1 METTIPGKSADEATP
16 DAGAAAS
23 FRPGLTRSGLVLVA
37 VHALA
42 FCGLSWLPTPAVPI
56 WGAFLRGSELWHT
69 RSFPVTE
76 TVAPLARGMPFVQT
90 GWGSDLFVFLA
101 GLGGF
106 PGLKLLFSGAVL
118 AASAAVCALVHRTGI
133 RSGAMVAVPLCLFA
147 LVASSTGIYDSIC
160 LGMLGLAAAE
170 LAMTG
175 RSRLRLIAVPVIF
188 GLWANLHASFLVGL
202 VWLFSKAAA
211 EWRTESDCTTHDCRS
226 ANCNLLLTLELSLAA
241 TFVTPYGPWLYPAAW
256 EQLFGGRFEQIGYG
270 GPLSIRML
278 SGFLCLGLMLLTFL
292 CTLRQGRNAARSRL
306 FPLIALGL
314 VAAWNERFVPLWGVL
329 LSAGVAES
337 LGLWQSDCG
346 ILRPEE
352 SPVATRTDRSQK
364 LNLVIAAVFVW
375 ISFSF
380 SAVGAAWLSSGK
392 PVDPQSQVAGNVPL
406 GAAQYLREHPPRTLI
421 FHPAN
426 WGDYLLLFGSPD
438 LQVFTTTEVDRLP
451 ESVWVE
457 YRAIAAGQGGADGLL
472 DRYGIDTVV
481 LDLRTGNAL
490 AEVLRGARVWEP
502 VYRDDRSAIYVRRTN
517 TP

>member
-1 METTIPGKSADEATP
+1 
-16 DAGAAAS
+16 
-23 FRPGLTRSGLVLVA
+23 
-37 VHALA
+37 
-42 FCGLSWLPTPAVPI
+42 
-56 WGAFLRGSELWHT
+56 
-69 RSFPVTE
+69 
-76 TVAPLARGMPFVQT
+76 
-90 GWGSDLFVFLA
+90 
-101 GLGGF
+101 
-106 PGLKLLFSGAVL
+106 
-118 AASAAVCALVHRTGI
+118 
-133 RSGAMVAVPLCLFA
+133 
-147 LVASSTGIYDSIC
+147 
-160 LGMLGLAAAE
+160 
-170 LAMTG
+170 
-175 RSRLRLIAVPVIF
+175 
-188 GLWANLHASFLVGL
+188 
-202 VWLFSKAAA
+202 
-211 EWRTESDCTTHDCRS
+211 
-226 ANCNLLLTLELSLAA
+226 
-241 TFVTPYGPWLYPAAW
+241 
-256 EQLFGGRFEQIGYG
+256 
-270 GPLSIRML
+270 LSIRML